1 MKIIFIELL
10 LVLFLA
16 IILTT
21 DFLLGKEGIG
31 ISVYF
36 VIDDLIFSAV
46 FSLQVI
52 TVQKSN
58 AVHNELIILASQRTN
73 QRLQN
78 SVVLL
83 FITLHQFMY
92 VLRHT
97 AEDQLNN
104 YRKFVIEIIALV
116 CAAMFYRTSSANN
129 ILFLMVNVKTRIYL
143 QNFGR

>member
-16 IILTT
+16 IMLTT

-46 FSLQVI
+46 FPLRVI

-73 QRLQN
+73 QK
-78 SVVLL
+78 
-83 FITLHQFMY
+83 IT
-92 VLRHT
+92 
-97 AEDQLNN
+97 
-104 YRKFVIEIIALV
+104 KF
-116 CAAMFYRTSSANN
+116 CRSSFHHTSS
-129 ILFLMVNVKTRIYL
+129 IYVR
-143 QNFGR
+143 FTPHR